1 MSTDN
6 LTFLERTTIQMLYV
20 VPLIRDLQRILG
32 EEVVNAALAQRI
44 KDQTADAKKS
54 DVKAEDLST
63 MESATQM
70 YAAGD
75 ALEFDIIRSEKDHFD
90 MNVTGC
96 GYAKMMDNLGASD
109 IGFNLIC
116 GLDIPMAEEMG
127 MTLKRTQTCM
137 QGASHCD
144 FRYSRRK

>member
-6 LTFLERTTIQMLYV
+6 LTFLERTTIQMQYV

-44 KDQTADAKKS
+44 KDQTTEAKKS
-54 DVKAEDLST
+54 DVKAEDLSV
-63 MESATQM
+63 METSLET
-70 YAAGD
+70 YAEGE

-96 GYAKMMDNLGASD
+96 GYAKMMDKLGASD

-116 GLDIPMAEEMG
+116 ALDIPMAEEMG

-137 QGASHCD
+137 QGAGHCD
-144 FRYSRRK
+144 FRYTRRD